1 MSTPLPARPNLDWYR
16 KAAKQRLA
24 RMRAEGRTV
33 QLAEAQL
40 AVAREHGFPGWR
52 ALKTHVE
59 ATLAAAL
66 FDAIANR
73 DLNEVERLL
82 AAHATLIAAR
92 SPEGQTPLHAAAESN
107 QPQIVRLLMKQ
118 GADARA
124 RYGSS
129 AHNALSWALTTGAV
143 DAARTLID
151 GGVVPDLFC
160 AAGLGDL
167 DAVKSFFD
175 ADGGVRPGASHT
187 GSSRFDASG
196 RRLPSPPTDPREV
209 VSDAL
214 CFASRNGQPHI
225 VRFLLMCDPDLGFRA
240 FLAGTALHWAW
251 YSSTSS
257 VITMLLKAGA
267 DPTLRDAE
275 FRCTPRAFGICVTA
289 SWGLAFLVR
298 RALALDPT
306 LVNIRDGRGTPLHE
320 AARAGAI
327 DVVRLLLAAG
337 ADPIARDEDD
347 RTPRELAEREQRHE
361 AAALLSHAERLPP
374 AQPAG

>member
-129 AHNALSWALTTGAV
+129 AHNALFVGA
-143 DAARTLID
+143 DHRRRRRGA
-151 GGVVPDLFC
+151 
-160 AAGLGDL
+160 
-167 DAVKSFFD
+167 D
-175 ADGGVRPGASHT
+175 ADRRRGGPRP
-187 GSSRFDASG
+187 
-196 RRLPSPPTDPREV
+196 V
-209 VSDAL
+209 
-214 CFASRNGQPHI
+214 
-225 VRFLLMCDPDLGFRA
+225 
-240 FLAGTALHWAW
+240 
-251 YSSTSS
+251 
-257 VITMLLKAGA
+257 
-267 DPTLRDAE
+267 LR
-275 FRCTPRAFGICVTA
+275 
-289 SWGLAFLVR
+289 R
-298 RALALDPT
+298 RA
-306 LVNIRDGRGTPLHE
+306 RRS
-320 AARAGAI
+320 RRRQ
-327 DVVRLLLAAG
+327 VVLRC
-337 ADPIARDEDD
+337 
-347 RTPRELAEREQRHE
+347 
-361 AAALLSHAERLPP
+361 
-374 AQPAG
+374 